1 MGWRQACFSHNVSAK
16 SYIHSSLFLNKAPS
30 LYCLWLSSEM
40 HLDRFS
46 QSCEHHI
53 IFFQS
58 HEATDCTKATSL
70 RRKVS
75 QNSKLTQIPLLK
87 IPPENRVTVT
97 VRSQKGHQAR
107 GTSAWPHCPC
117 PAQQWLLCS
126 HAGCPY
132 PPLAALLCHCCSPES
147 MGAL

>member
-16 SYIHSSLFLNKAPS
+16 FYIRSLLFLNKAPS
-30 LYCLWLSSEM
+30 LYYLWLSSEM

-46 QSCEHHI
+46 QSSEHDI

-58 HEATDCTKATSL
+58 YEAIPNQTSMQ
-70 RRKVS
+70 RKVS
-75 QNSKLTQIPLLK
+75 QNSKLIQISLLK
-87 IPPENRVTVT
+87 IPPENRITVT

-107 GTSAWPHCPC
+107 GTSAWPHCPSS
-117 PAQQWLLCS
+117 AQQWLLCS

-132 PPLAALLCHCCSPES
+132 PPLAAQLCHCCSPEP